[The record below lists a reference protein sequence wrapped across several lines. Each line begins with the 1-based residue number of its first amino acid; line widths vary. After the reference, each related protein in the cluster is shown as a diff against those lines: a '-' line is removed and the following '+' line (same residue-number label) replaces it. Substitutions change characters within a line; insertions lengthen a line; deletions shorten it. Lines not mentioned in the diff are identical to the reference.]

1 MKAVIIEDYGSAE
14 QLKYTEDDQPELKDN
29 DVLIEV
35 VATSVN
41 PVDWKIRE
49 GYLKEMIPY
58 NFPVILG
65 LDAAGIVKEVGQNVR
80 AFKVGDKVFS
90 RPDITRDGTYAEYVA
105 VDESLVAKKPI
116 HLSFEE
122 AASIPLVGLTS
133 WQCLVDFAN
142 IKEGDRVLIHAGA
155 GGVGSFAIQLAKA
168 FGAWVATT
176 CSTKNVD
183 FVKSLG
189 ADKVIDYENEDFTQV
204 LQDIDIVF
212 DTLAGDIQTQS
223 YDVLKEEGIL
233 VSIAGQ
239 PDQELAKA
247 KKVKAGYVFLEPD
260 GEQLAK
266 IGELIEQGKIRANVG
281 TVMKLEEI
289 QEAHRLSETH
299 HAKGKIVLRVG

>member
-1 MKAVIIEDYGSAE
+1 MKAVIIDDYGSAE
-14 QLKYTEDDQPELKDN
+14 QLKYTEVDQPELKDN

-65 LDAAGIVKEVGQNVR
+65 LDAAGIVKEVGQNVT

-90 RPDITRDGTYAEYVA
+90 RPDITRNGTYAEYVA
-105 VDESLVAKKPI
+105 VDESLVAKKPV

-189 ADKVIDYENEDFTQV
+189 ADKVIDYESEDFTQV